1 MAAEEPEAVSPAVP
15 PPIDWEDAYGLD
27 WVGVS
32 ASLVYA
38 PTFKRAQFEIQRK
51 SIYRPQLIKKTG
63 LWAELPEIAP
73 RNARESL
80 MWIYRVLQD
89 AEADYWIRYLRERK

>member
-1 MAAEEPEAVSPAVP
+1 MPSSPP
-15 PPIDWEDAYGLD
+15 SIDWEAPYGLD
-27 WVGVS
+27 WVGMS

-38 PTFKRAQFEIQRK
+38 PTFQRASLRIERK
-51 SIYRPQLIKKTG
+51 SLYRPQAIKKTE
-63 LWAELPEIAP
+63 LWAELPQTPP

-80 MWIYRVLQD
+80 MAIYRILQD

>member
-1 MAAEEPEAVSPAVP
+1 MPAQL
-15 PPIDWEDAYGLD
+15 PPIDWEAPYGLD
-27 WVGVS
+27 WVGMS

-38 PTFKRAQFEIQRK
+38 PTFQRATLRIERK
-51 SIYRPQLIKKTG
+51 SLYRPQAIKKTE
-63 LWAELPEIAP
+63 LWAELPEIPP

-80 MWIYRVLQD
+80 MAIYRILQD

>member
-1 MAAEEPEAVSPAVP
+1 MSPSVP

-27 WVGVS
+27 WVGVN

-38 PTFKRAQFEIQRK
+38 PTFRRAQFEVQRK
-51 SIYRPQLIKKTG
+51 SIYRPQLIKKTA

>member
-1 MAAEEPEAVSPAVP
+1 VPPNP
-15 PPIDWEDAYGLD
+15 PPIDWEAPYGLD
-27 WVGVS
+27 WVGMS

-38 PTFKRAQFEIQRK
+38 PTFQRASLRIERK
-51 SIYRPQLIKKTG
+51 SIYRPQAITKTE
-63 LWAELPEIAP
+63 LWAELPETPP

-80 MWIYRVLQD
+80 MAIYRILQD

>member
-1 MAAEEPEAVSPAVP
+1 
-15 PPIDWEDAYGLD
+15 
-27 WVGVS
+27 VS

-38 PTFKRAQFEIQRK
+38 PTFTAARFVVERK
-51 SIYRPQLIKKTG
+51 SIYRPQSISKTG
-63 LWAELPEIAP
+63 LWAELPETPP

-80 MWIYRVLQD
+80 MAIYRILQD

>member
-1 MAAEEPEAVSPAVP
+1 VAHQP
-15 PPIDWEDAYGLD
+15 PPIDWEAAYGLD

-38 PTFKRAQFEIQRK
+38 PTFQRASLRIERK
-51 SIYRPQLIKKTG
+51 SIYRPQAIKKTE
-63 LWAELPEIAP
+63 LWAELPQTPP

-80 MWIYRVLQD
+80 IAIYRILQD
-89 AEADYWIRYLRERK
+89 AEADYWIRYLRERR

>member
-1 MAAEEPEAVSPAVP
+1 MPGQP
-15 PPIDWEDAYGLD
+15 PPIDWEAPYGLD
-27 WVGVS
+27 WVGMS

-38 PTFKRAQFEIQRK
+38 PTFQRATLRIERK
-51 SIYRPQLIKKTG
+51 SLYRPQAIKKTE
-63 LWAELPEIAP
+63 LWAELPDIPP

-80 MWIYRVLQD
+80 MAIYRILQD

>member
-1 MAAEEPEAVSPAVP
+1 VPPQP
-15 PPIDWEDAYGLD
+15 PPIDWEAAYALD

-38 PTFKRAQFEIQRK
+38 PTFTRAQFVVERK
-51 SIYRPQLIKKTG
+51 SIYRPQSIIKTG
-63 LWAELPEIAP
+63 LWAELPETPP

-80 MWIYRVLQD
+80 MAIYRILQD

>member
-1 MAAEEPEAVSPAVP
+1 MAAVP
-15 PPIDWEDAYGLD
+15 SPIDWEDPYGLD

-32 ASLVYA
+32 ASLVFA
-38 PTFKRAQFEIQRK
+38 PTFTRSRFEVQRK
-51 SIYRPQLIKKTG
+51 SIYRPQTIKKTE
-63 LWAELPEIAP
+63 LWAEVPEIHP

-80 MWIYRVLQD
+80 IAIYRILQD

>member
-1 MAAEEPEAVSPAVP
+1 MPAEPS
-15 PPIDWEDAYGLD
+15 PIDWEAPYGLD

-38 PTFKRAQFEIQRK
+38 PTFQRASLRIERK
-51 SIYRPQLIKKTG
+51 SIYRPQAITKTA
-63 LWAELPEIAP
+63 LWAELPETPP

-80 MWIYRVLQD
+80 MAIYRILQD

>member
-1 MAAEEPEAVSPAVP
+1 MPPNL
-15 PPIDWEDAYGLD
+15 PPIDWEAPYGLD
-27 WVGVS
+27 WVGMS

-38 PTFKRAQFEIQRK
+38 PTFQRASLRIERK
-51 SIYRPQLIKKTG
+51 SIYRPQLIKKTE
-63 LWAELPEIAP
+63 LWAELPETPP

-80 MWIYRVLQD
+80 MAIYRILQD

>member
-1 MAAEEPEAVSPAVP
+1 MTAQP
-15 PPIDWEDAYGLD
+15 PPIDWEAAYDLD

-38 PTFKRAQFEIQRK
+38 PTFTRAQFEVQRK
-51 SIYRPQLIKKTG
+51 SIYRPQSIKKTA
-63 LWAELPEIAP
+63 LWAELPQTTP

-80 MWIYRVLQD
+80 MAIYRVLQD